1 VTVRTGDVTAWPAWG
16 TNGDKF
22 FGIAPALV
30 TTAELDLFRDEA
42 ATYAQNSMRHAPRPD
57 TNRVIR
63 ENRRHPNPFRARP
76 LLAPPRDRS
85 ERRKRRTG

>member
-42 ATYAQNSMRHAPRPD
+42 ATYAQKLDAAPSQTRYQPG
-57 TNRVIR
+57 
-63 ENRRHPNPFRARP
+63 HP
-76 LLAPPRDRS
+76 
-85 ERRKRRTG
+85 